1 MPFTRFDIQTRFES
15 LQSAQVAL
23 QRCPILTTKQSI
35 KSIGYSPR
43 FIRFVIGFVFSCPF
57 IWGQNLFLSKIF
69 ADGEYCFSQDLC
81 PQVALHSRLWAQ
93 YLFGHNIM
101 VRVTGLE
108 PVRQRHTPLK
118 RACLPI
124 PAHSQI
130 TQFKQHIY
138 YITLFIICPELFNF
152 FYHLKSFIINASDRE
167 NSGRACLREFSC
179 TINFSSAASVTGIFS
194 AYACY

>member
-1 MPFTRFDIQTRFES
+1 MPYVGKFQSKGFRRYHGCFEPLNKARSIVFSKQCTNNVQNGYPQKTNNPQTA
-15 LQSAQVAL
+15 LQS
-23 QRCPILTTKQSI
+23 
-35 KSIGYSPR
+35 
-43 FIRFVIGFVFSCPF
+43 
-57 IWGQNLFLSKIF
+57 
-69 ADGEYCFSQDLC
+69 
-81 PQVALHSRLWAQ
+81 HSRAK
-93 YLFGHNIM
+93 GM

-138 YITLFIICPELFNF
+138 YITLFIICQELFNF